1 MQSFFVFCGGGIIVK
16 FKSKLSLCWSRWFHW
31 FRPIFLKWGWCLKLS
46 IFDPSRHC
54 FFFFVFY
61 LIILLKIKTSKIN
74 CHEMSNLSDPCCF
87 PEWRCWGK
95 KFLTQVVD
103 CPRELLDERNHK
115 LGPSASKH
123 RGPLQLAGRLL
134 RGVLRYS
141 KNQTFPEFSAWKLD
155 HWHLS
160 TLLELPPDTWRRS
173 VRQAGQVT
181 RIES

>member
-1 MQSFFVFCGGGIIVK
+1 MGSVSCIRMSKSEGKERKKASVK
-16 FKSKLSLCWSRWFHW
+16 FDIFQKHDFERISYKILERIAALNICTYTSQVQPADTLGSSL
-31 FRPIFLKWGWCLKLS
+31 
-46 IFDPSRHC
+46 
-54 FFFFVFY
+54 
-61 LIILLKIKTSKIN
+61 KTSKIN

-155 HWHLS
+155 RWHLS